1 MKQKPSRS
9 AALAVLAMLAI
20 VAAYGQARSEEL
32 PISPSSSDVAAQL
45 KQAEQP
51 SIALGVPNGGNGNT
65 SKAVPSRGATDRD
78 GSVRIGESSIGIK
91 TDKSLRVI
99 EPYKENDCANDDD
112 CSDYSGLPKSA
123 PARRTLKNVRKPFFG
138 LSISRPIEW

>member
-1 MKQKPSRS
+1 MAMKQKPSRS
-9 AALAVLAMLAI
+9 ATLAVLAMLAI

-51 SIALGVPNGGNGNT
+51 SIALVPNGGNGNT

-91 TDKSLRVI
+91 TDGDEQLSAEQCRALFSRMPLLDRQLKVI
-99 EPYKENDCANDDD
+99 ERIEGETIVDIGCPQ
-112 CSDYSGLPKSA
+112 
-123 PARRTLKNVRKPFFG
+123 RRVRA
-138 LSISRPIEW
+138 